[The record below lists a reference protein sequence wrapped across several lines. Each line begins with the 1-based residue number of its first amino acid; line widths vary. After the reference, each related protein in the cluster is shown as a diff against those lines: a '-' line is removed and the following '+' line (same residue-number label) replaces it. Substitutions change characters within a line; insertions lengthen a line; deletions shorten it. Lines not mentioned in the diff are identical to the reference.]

1 MANRIVHIDEM
12 VKICGYFTSN
22 TTVNNAYGCKHPE
35 QEETDIDFRTEK
47 PHGKCYC
54 FSCPLGKEADLQDM
68 KKLDQELY
76 NDWKYEDFDPSEMG
90 GDYLVIDESVGKL
103 KL

>member
-12 VKICGYFTSN
+12 VGICGYFTTE
-22 TTVNNAYGCKHPE
+22 TTVNNAYGCKHPD

-54 FSCPLGKEADLQDM
+54 FSCPLGHEADLQDM
-68 KKLDQELY
+68 KDLDQELY
-76 NDWKYEDFDPSEMG
+76 DDWKNEEYDPSEMG
-90 GDYLVIDESVGKL
+90 GNYLVIDESVGKENI
-103 KL
+103 